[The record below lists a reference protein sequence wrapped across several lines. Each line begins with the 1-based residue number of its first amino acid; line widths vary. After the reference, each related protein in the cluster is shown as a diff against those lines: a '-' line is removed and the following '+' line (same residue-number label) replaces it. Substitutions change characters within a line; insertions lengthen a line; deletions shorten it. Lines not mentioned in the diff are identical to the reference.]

1 MLKLPSMNDLDGAWP
16 RIFLY
21 TAPCDMR
28 WGFDHLAEMV
38 QGVLKEDPLAGGLFL
53 FRSRCSSRLKIL
65 YWDRDGYALWY
76 KRLEEGVF
84 RFPKS
89 EGHKLA
95 LRASELAMLLSGI
108 DLRSVRRLKRYQG
121 SAVATAQLST

>member
-1 MLKLPSMNDLDGAWP
+1 MLKLPSIDDLDQAGP

-21 TAPCDMR
+21 NAPCDMR
-28 WGFDHLAEMV
+28 WGFDSLAALV
-38 QGVLKEDPLAGGLFL
+38 QGSLSEDPLGGGLFL
-53 FRSRCSSRLKIL
+53 FRSRCGSRLKIL

-84 RFPKS
+84 RFPRG
-89 EGHKLA
+89 ENPKLA

-108 DLRSVRRLKRYQG
+108 DLRSVQRLKRYQKP
-121 SAVATAQLST
+121 TAGTL